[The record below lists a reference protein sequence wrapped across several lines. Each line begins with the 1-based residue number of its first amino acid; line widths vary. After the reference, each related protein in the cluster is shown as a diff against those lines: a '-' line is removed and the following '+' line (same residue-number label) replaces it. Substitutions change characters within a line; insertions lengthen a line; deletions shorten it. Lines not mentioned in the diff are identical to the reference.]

1 MPDAYEIISQRSG
14 DADLLASLEKL
25 VPAIAERAHEAEQTG
40 RIPQETIDSLQQIG
54 LFRAVVPASMGGLE
68 VEFPT
73 VPKIFRLLGRGCMST
88 AWCMGFLVYHNFQFA
103 HFGQQ
108 AQQEVWGTDAQTMA
122 PGQVMPSG
130 KAVEVEGGYR
140 VSGRWGYATGILHG
154 DWMLFSAPVEGSG
167 EIRRFYAPISEFE
180 ILDTWHVSAMKAT
193 GSHDVQAEDMF
204 VPAYRSVL
212 VSDLREGR
220 APGLAINHGPLWRIP
235 LLSFMSLG
243 AVMPLVG
250 GAEALFGIVQDMLRA
265 KVGAYSGAKQAEL
278 MTQRVRMSRLDYQ
291 LRSTILMHEKATEQ
305 IWQAVQNGQPISR
318 EWRAEIRMVIA
329 QTAANCRAIVDELA
343 LAAGSRGNYFK
354 SPVQRIHRD
363 VSALST
369 HALFEYDH
377 LNNMHGGVILG
388 AGLPEG
394 AML

>member
-1 MPDAYEIISQRSG
+1 
-14 DADLLASLEKL
+14 
-25 VPAIAERAHEAEQTG
+25 
-40 RIPQETIDSLQQIG
+40 
-54 LFRAVVPASMGGLE
+54 MGGLE

-103 HFGQQ
+103 HFNQQ
-108 AQQEVWGTDAQTMA
+108 AQEEVLGTNAQTMA

-130 KAVEVEGGYR
+130 KAVPVEGGYQ

-154 DWMLFSAPVEGSG
+154 DWMPFSAPVEGNG
-167 EIRRFYAPISEFE
+167 EIRRFYAPISDFE
-180 ILDTWHVSAMKAT
+180 ILDSWHVSAMKAT
-193 GSHDVQAEDMF
+193 GSHDVKAEDIF
-204 VPAYRSVL
+204 VPAYRSLL

-220 APGLAINHGPLWRIP
+220 APGLKINHGALWRIP

-250 GAEALFGIVQDMLRA
+250 GAEALFSHVQQMLQT
-265 KVGAYSGAKQAEL
+265 KIGAYSGEKQAAL
-278 MTQRVRMSRLDYQ
+278 MTQRVRMSGLDYQ
-291 LRSTILMHEKATEQ
+291 LRAAILMHEHAANRL
-305 IWQAVQNGQPISR
+305 WHAVQTGHPISR
-318 EWRAEIRMVIA
+318 EWRAEIRMVVA
-329 QTAANCRAIVDELA
+329 QTAATCRAIVDELA

-377 LNNMHGGVILG
+377 LHNMHGGVLLG

-394 AML
+394 SML